1 MGTGS
6 WRIWVVA
13 VVLAGVA
20 MAAPFLATAAP
31 VEIRIGHG
39 FAAEEQLWLM
49 KARPDL
55 TPNQG
60 KAYTLRY
67 TPFRGNTD
75 RFNAF
80 LAGQIDGGTVTGFT
94 AIFARSEGVP
104 LKIVASICRESLQ
117 GFRTTFL
124 AAGDS
129 GIQRVSDLRGRTIG
143 IVDFKSA
150 TDLWAREA
158 LRKEGIDPDRDAKL
172 VVVAFPAQGN
182 ALRTRKIDAGVFPQ
196 PFYAA
201 EMGKGGV
208 RAIFDSKYA
217 FTFDEE
223 LMQIF
228 FSEKFLREQRRVVEA
243 FLSDYLLVN
252 KFYIERN
259 QEARRAHLDAKMV
272 RTPEKIYLEM
282 ADWYRTPDA
291 RVDLE
296 SLTKLQEMIIANGWL
311 EKGKRINVRDL
322 VDLSYLPR

>member
-1 MGTGS
+1 MGIRR
-6 WRIWVVA
+6 WRKWAVV

-20 MAAPFLATAAP
+20 MAPFLATAAP
-31 VEIRIGHG
+31 VEIRLGHG
-39 FAAEEQLWLM
+39 FAAEEQFWLM

-55 TPNQG
+55 TPSQG
-60 KAYTLRY
+60 KVYTLRY
-67 TPFRGNTD
+67 IPFRGNTD

-104 LKIVASICRESLQ
+104 LKIVASICRESLK
-117 GFRTTFL
+117 GFRTPFL
-124 AAGDS
+124 VMADS
-129 GIQRVSDLRGRTIG
+129 GIQRVSDLRGKTIG

-150 TDLWAREA
+150 TELWAREA

-182 ALRTRKIDAGVFPQ
+182 ALRTKKIDAGVFPQ

-201 EMGKGGV
+201 EIGKGGV

-217 FTFDEE
+217 IPFDEE

-228 FSEKFLREQRRVVEA
+228 FSEKFLREHRKIVEA

-252 KFYIERN
+252 RFYIEHN
-259 QEARRAHLDAKMV
+259 LEARRALLDAKMV

-296 SLTKLQEMIIANGWL
+296 SLAKLQEMIIANGWL
-311 EKGKRINVRDL
+311 EKGKRINVREL